1 MPEIKRQFGA
11 SKMNKD
17 IDERLVP
24 SGEYRDAQNVE
35 INTSEGSNVGT
46 VQTVKGNTKLDDIF
60 SSNDFDCVGSIA
72 DHKNDKIYWMVAGP
86 ETGEA
91 SNITTETGSFTGG
104 AQVYKDYILEYN
116 IQTTQY
122 RYIVV
127 DIHKVVTKEVSGSHA
142 SNKSHVHI
150 PDMGT
155 STINITGVRIGMK
168 LTGLFT
174 NNSGGTITA
183 PDGTSVA
190 NGQTYSISEIDNV
203 FVTNIVKDA
212 GSPSDWAISL
222 SKDIE
227 ISQDDDI
234 IFSAPRVL
242 NYHKDRL
249 ITGINIMDGMLFWTD
264 NHTEPKKINIER
276 CALGTGG
283 TEYLKGGGTAGFAAG
298 SPTSDLFF
306 QLDATHGFPTSD
318 RTDHFHTRLVSSI
331 DGFNLEVVTNFAGNK
346 AVFLEEEHITV
357 LRKAPLTP
365 PHLDMSI
372 TEAERNNSTT
382 GIANNTSTIIDF
394 AFSDVNP
401 VSGNSE
407 LLSAG
412 DGPFEIFFNE
422 PVDFRPGDVLIF
434 TSDENADED
443 TFIEHEVRIRIEDV
457 PSGHSAPDTILSG
470 AAGDAFT
477 YIVLGID
484 PFLPTGTTTFR
495 CRLQQSRPLF
505 ENKFVRFAYRYKY
518 KDGEYSVIS
527 PYSEI
532 AFKPGEFD
540 YAPVQAYNLGMTNQL
555 RNLKITDYVVEDST
569 RGRDVVEVDI
579 LYKEEGKPQIYTVES
594 IKISDESPRW
604 PGGVYERGVYELTS
618 ELIHALLPEDQLI
631 RPFDNVPRKALAQ
644 EIVANRLVYANYLQ
658 NFNIS
663 KNGVEILPQLK
674 LSATHS
680 LSDLARVFAETATFD
695 PLPSADPFK
704 SVKTL
709 RTYQL
714 GVVYRDEY
722 GRETPVLTGGKDST
736 LKLEKE
742 EAFKI
747 NKLTAKITTEAPDF
761 AHSWKFF
768 VKETSNEYYNLA
780 MDRWYNAE
788 DGNIWISFASAERN
802 KVDEDTFLILKK
814 QHENDVPVTDLAR
827 YKVIAIS
834 NEAPLFITLDQRL
847 IGTANPSNFSLI
859 SQIVRTDNVNSFPFE
874 DYREFDVRGTEFF
887 RSMSASSGAPSTLDP
902 NILQALYAGQVH
914 IRFTVA
920 GVTSKYYRVTSIKP
934 SYDQPGTFSSITID
948 GTFGKDVNFLAP
960 DQDLASIV
968 SSISIQMV
976 TRIPEKKPEF
986 DGRFFV
992 KIYKDLVLQENILS
1006 QTNEENFQVVYA
1018 LNSNYLSYTSLFEN
1032 SDQNT
1037 IPDDPISSPPDHAT
1051 IGGNIFLLKSTTADS
1066 VFNTASE
1073 SDATWHFRPAG
1084 FSDAQIRALEQGV
1097 RGSQRGKR
1105 RRQHR
1110 AWWTAWARSGST
1122 WFIDSAITANETT
1135 SPDGSDNNI
1144 NFKGNTN
1151 TSASTSY
1158 FNEQSNI
1165 KNGQHGIFDA
1175 SKASFNPTGTTGKGT
1190 ALLLSYAGISDSEA
1204 TRLTLDP
1211 DAKTTNQSFHPNDF
1225 GDVNNQPE
1233 EAESVS
1239 FLQPEKQF
1247 RFRDDPDQI
1256 VYTIKSTRVLPRRFN
1271 FDPVNDAGGFDDFQN
1286 DQNRRY
1292 SIELIIEDK
1301 NGFGIGNAN
1310 GNGNSY
1316 HPYDHANA
1324 SGADW
1329 GTAMD
1334 HNSKGVIEFV
1344 EPFDPFD
1351 GKLSSTN
1358 PAIWET
1364 EPKEDVGLDI
1374 YYEVSQA
1381 YPFVLDADTNEQY
1394 GKIGAVVNKESGNAF
1409 GVTTKVQS
1417 WSSQTVT
1424 LDTAIDKDVI
1434 ANDIITFTTSDGAV
1448 NRLIAKQASASGSTT
1463 ITFYGTLR
1471 DQETDPDKMPHKQT
1485 FDLAYSNC
1493 YSFGN
1498 GVESNRIRDDFN
1510 QPYIKNGVKA
1520 STVLAKHYEE
1530 ERKATGLIHSGI
1542 YNSVSGIN
1550 ETNQF
1555 LAGKKITKDLNPR
1568 HGSIQVVKSRDTN
1581 LAVVTEDKCFSI
1593 IADKDALFKADG
1605 NADLLSKNVVLGA
1618 VTTYQGDY
1626 GTKNPESF
1634 TIDNYRSY
1642 FVDAARGQVCRLSND
1657 GVTPI
1662 SSQGMHDWFAD
1673 NLKPGT
1679 VDGTQTTIK
1688 KIIGTFDD
1696 RKSLYNVSIT
1706 QQFEVPKNDN
1716 NAKAYA
1722 APTTTVYTLSY
1733 SENSKGWVSFR
1744 DIDPENGLSIN
1755 NDFYTF
1761 KFGALWKEYSNDTR
1775 NNFYGVQYESSLTA
1789 IFNDQPGSIK
1799 SFTSVNYEG
1808 TQAKITKE
1816 LTDNNYYNL
1825 KDFTGWY
1832 LDNFVTN
1839 EQTASIPNFIEKEGK
1854 WYNYLK
1860 GETTSHVNDEIDL
1873 SVTSSNLDQKE
1884 FSVQGLGVPS
1894 SVSGSGDTRRYK
1906 FVVKNNESTTYNP
1919 DTEIDS
1925 NTDGAADGVWDST
1938 AD

>member
-11 SKMNKD
+11 SKMDKD
-17 IDERLVP
+17 KDERLVQ

-72 DHKNDKIYWMVAGP
+72 DHKNDKIYWMVTGP
-86 ETGEA
+86 QTGEA
-91 SNITTETGSFTGG
+91 SNIQTETGSFTGG

-116 IQTTQY
+116 IQTTHY

-127 DIHKVVTKEVSGSHA
+127 DIHKVVTKEVSGSHT
-142 SNKSHVHI
+142 SNKNHVHI

-168 LTGLFT
+168 LTGFFT
-174 NNSGGTITA
+174 NGSGSTITA
-183 PDGTSVA
+183 PNGTSVA
-190 NGQTYSISEIDNV
+190 NGQTYSVSEIDDV
-203 FVTNIVKDA
+203 FVTDIIKDA

-227 ISQDDDI
+227 ISQDDNI
-234 IFSAPRVL
+234 TFLAPRVL

-249 ITGINIMDGMLFWTD
+249 ITGINVMDGMLFWTD

-382 GIANNTSTIIDF
+382 GVANNTSTIIDF

-434 TSDENADED
+434 TSDEDADED

-484 PFLPTGTTTFR
+484 QSVPTSEVTYR

-532 AFKPGEFD
+532 AFKPGEFN

-569 RGRDVVEVDI
+569 RGRDVVEIDI

-663 KNGVEILPQLK
+663 KNGVEILPQVK
-674 LSATHS
+674 LSATS
-680 LSDLARVFAETATFD
+680 TLSELGQVFANETNFD
-695 PLPSADPFK
+695 PMPSADAFK
-704 SVKTL
+704 SVKTI

-747 NKLTAKITTEAPDF
+747 NKLTAQISTEAPDF

-768 VKETSNEYYNLA
+768 VKETSNEYYNMA

-788 DGNIWISFASAERN
+788 DGNVWISFASAERN
-802 KVDEDTFLILKK
+802 KIDEDTFLILKK
-814 QHENDVPVTDLAR
+814 QHENNVPVSDLAR

-834 NEAPLFITLDQRL
+834 NEAPLFITLDQKL
-847 IGTANPSNFSLI
+847 IGTVDPANFPNFT
-859 SQIVRTDNVNSFPFE
+859 QIVRTTTNGFPFE
-874 DYREFDVRGTEFF
+874 GYTEFDIAAAPFYT
-887 RSMSASSGAPSTLDP
+887 SMSTTQSGSAGLDP
-902 NILQALYAGQVH
+902 NILQALYAGQVY
-914 IRFTVA
+914 IRFNVS
-920 GVTSKYYRVTSIKP
+920 GVTSQYYNVASIKQSFDDP
-934 SYDQPGTFSSITID
+934 SFHTINVD
-948 GTFGKDVNFLAP
+948 GILGPDVDFLAP
-960 DQDLASIV
+960 GQTIGNAV
-968 SSISIQMV
+968 SNIRIEMV
-976 TRIPEKKPEF
+976 TRIPVKKPEF

-992 KIYKDLVLQENILS
+992 KIYRDLVLEENILTQS
-1006 QTNEENFQVVYA
+1006 ENQRFQVVMA
-1018 LNSNYLSYTSLFEN
+1018 MNTNYLTYNSLGINSPDATSG
-1032 SDQNT
+1032 S
-1037 IPDDPISSPPDHAT
+1037 
-1051 IGGNIFLLKSTTADS
+1051 NIYLLKAVDGNYPGGDS
-1066 VFNTASE
+1066 
-1073 SDATWHFRPAG
+1073 DYHFHPAG
-1084 FSDAQIRALEQGV
+1084 FTDNSSGSDAISALEEGLRINL
-1097 RGSQRGKR
+1097 RGR
-1105 RRQHR
+1105 RRR
-1110 AWWTAWARSGST
+1110 ATAAWWTAYAQGGSG
-1122 WFIDSAITANETT
+1122 WFIDSAITANEDVQNQGGT
-1135 SPDGSDNNI
+1135 DNTQI
-1144 NFKGNTN
+1144 PPSSFG
-1151 TSASTSY
+1151 ATSY
-1158 FNEQSNI
+1158 FNHQTNI
-1165 KNGQHGIFDA
+1165 ANGQHGIFDA
-1175 SKASFNPTGTTGKGT
+1175 SLASVNPAGVTGPGT
-1190 ALLLSYAGISDSEA
+1190 AVLMSYAGVYQDGQRGVF
-1204 TRLTLDP
+1204 TG
-1211 DAKTTNQSFHPNDF
+1211 KMTNRGAMPNDF
-1225 GDVNNQPE
+1225 SIGNETDQ
-1233 EAESVS
+1233 AEIVS
-1239 FLQPEKQF
+1239 FLQTGRMF
-1247 RFRDDPDQI
+1247 RFRNDPDQI
-1256 VYTIKSTRVLPRRFN
+1256 VYTVRSHRVLPRRFN
-1271 FDPVNDAGGFDDFQN
+1271 YDPENNIGYFGYDDFEHGSN
-1286 DQNRRY
+1286 HRW
-1292 SIELIIEDK
+1292 SVELIIEDRD
-1301 NGFGIGNAN
+1301 GFGIGNAN
-1310 GNGNSY
+1310 GNGTSF
-1316 HPYDHANA
+1316 HPYDHTAAN
-1324 SGADW
+1324 GAEW
-1329 GTAMD
+1329 GTAVD
-1334 HNSKGVIEFV
+1334 YRNNGVIEFV
-1344 EPFDPFD
+1344 EQFDPFD
-1351 GKLSSTN
+1351 GRLSSTN

-1374 YYEVSQA
+1374 YYEASQA

-1394 GKIGAVVNKESGNAF
+1394 GKIGAVVNKQPTNVFGVTTGVAF
-1409 GVTTKVQS
+1409 GVTTKVES

-1424 LDTAIDKDVI
+1424 LDTAIDQAVSVNDV
-1434 ANDIITFTTSDGAV
+1434 ITFTTSDGAV
-1448 NRLIAKQASASGSTT
+1448 NRLIAKEASAVGDLT

-1605 NADLLSKNVVLGA
+1605 SSDLISKSVVLGA

-1657 GVTPI
+1657 GITPI

-1816 LTDNNYYNL
+1816 LTDSNYYNL

-1884 FSVQGLGVPS
+1884 FSVQGLGIPS